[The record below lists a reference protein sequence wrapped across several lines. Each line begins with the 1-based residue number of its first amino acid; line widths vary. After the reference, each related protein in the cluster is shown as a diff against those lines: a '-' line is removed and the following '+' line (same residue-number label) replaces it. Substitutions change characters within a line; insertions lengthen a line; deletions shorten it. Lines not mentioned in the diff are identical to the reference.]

1 MEPIIEIVSKNIYSN
16 SRYNQKLKDE
26 YVGTLNRIT
35 FTDKRIE
42 QLSRTMEYILLFNV
56 LHEEIKYITTQ
67 KKFFSKHI
75 DVNVYDVLEDYFDK
89 QIKKYNHYL
98 SKL

>member
-1 MEPIIEIVSKNIYSN
+1 MEPIIEIISKNIYSN

-35 FTDKRIE
+35 FIEKRIE
-42 QLSRTMEYILLFNV
+42 QLFRTMEYILLFNV
-56 LHEEIKYITTQ
+56 LHEEIKYITIQ
-67 KKFFSKHI
+67 KKFFSKYI
-75 DVNVYDVLEDYFDK
+75 DVNIYDVLEDYFDK
-89 QIKKYNHYL
+89 QIMKYNHYL